1 VETGRLAD
9 RKVNWEERVARAV
22 MNLRAAF
29 ALALMLGAA
38 GCDRGGAFTP
48 PAQNAVPQGLLTIKV
63 QSVPDYKAVAAILTN
78 RDVGDARARIGGTLQ
93 RLLVREGEQVRRGQV
108 LAIVLD
114 RQLSL
119 QAQAGS
125 ANVTAAEAAA
135 TRAGGDLAR
144 YKVLFDKGFIS
155 PSRMDQLSAESRAAD
170 AQLRAARAQAG
181 AMFAASNEG
190 RVVAPADGRVTR
202 APIPEG
208 AVVLPG
214 DVVVAISTG
223 ARVLRLE
230 LPEGEAG
237 FLVQGQSISIVGEDD
252 GSPARMAKV
261 RQVYPAIANGRVTAD
276 LDAADFS
283 GDFVGARVR
292 VLVPTGER
300 KAIVV
305 PDKYIIT
312 RFGVDYV
319 RLVRQN
325 AGIKGGAID
334 IPVQRGARIPTPA
347 LPNGVE
353 ILSGLHDGDQILPP
367 GVPA

>member
-1 VETGRLAD
+1 
-9 RKVNWEERVARAV
+9 
-22 MNLRAAF
+22 
-29 ALALMLGAA
+29 
-38 GCDRGGAFTP
+38 
-48 PAQNAVPQGLLTIKV
+48 
-63 QSVPDYKAVAAILTN
+63 
-78 RDVGDARARIGGTLQ
+78 
-93 RLLVREGEQVRRGQV
+93 
-108 LAIVLD
+108 
-114 RQLSL
+114 
-119 QAQAGS
+119 
-125 ANVTAAEAAA
+125 
-135 TRAGGDLAR
+135 
-144 YKVLFDKGFIS
+144 
-155 PSRMDQLSAESRAAD
+155 
-170 AQLRAARAQAG
+170 
-181 AMFAASNEG
+181 MFAASNEG

-237 FLVQGQSISIVGEDD
+237 FLAQGQSISIVGEDE

-300 KAIVV
+300 KAFVV
-305 PDKYIIT
+305 PDKYIVT

-319 RLVRQN
+319 RLARQ
-325 AGIKGGAID
+325 GGAID

-367 GVPA
+367 DAGA